1 MKNKSDL
8 ILSGPVSSALI
19 SLVLPMIFGML
30 SLFIINLVDAYYI
43 GKLGVIEL
51 AAISFSFPVLFTIMS
66 FNIGIAIGVSAT
78 ISRFMGSGEK
88 DKAKLII
95 GNIIFLIFGFT
106 ILVSVIGFFISD
118 PLFKVLGADEY
129 NLPLIKQYMN
139 IWFIGAPFFG
149 IIVISNASL
158 RSTGDGLTPSIVI
171 FCMAII
177 NAILDP
183 IFIFGFG
190 FIKPFGIQGAA
201 IATSLSYILG
211 TISMLIIL
219 KFRKLITLPDRKFSV
234 LINSCKP
241 ILLIGIPASFT
252 MMLNPVVLGYINK
265 IVSTHGSAAVAAFG
279 VGLRIESIAT
289 IGIIAIS
296 SSLTPFIGLN
306 LGAKQFERVKKAIK
320 YSIIFSSIWG
330 LSVALPLF
338 FFNNYFAL
346 VFSNEILV
354 QNNIMIY
361 LKIISFSYIFWGWSN
376 ISSAAFNGFQKPFH
390 ASIIYL
396 GRLFVI
402 TIPFVII
409 GNYYYDLIGIFYGIF
424 WANVLSGII
433 SVPWT
438 RLLFK
443 SKDSDFELKLNR

>member
-8 ILSGPVSSALI
+8 ILSGQVSSALI

-51 AAISFSFPVLFTIMS
+51 SAISFSFPVLFTVMS

-78 ISRFMGSGEK
+78 ISRFIGSGK
-88 DKAKLII
+88 NDKAKLVI
-95 GNIIFLIFGFT
+95 GSILFLIFNFTLVISLVGF
-106 ILVSVIGFFISD
+106 LVSD
-118 PLFKVLGADEY
+118 PLFKVLGADEL

-139 IWFIGAPFFG
+139 IWYIGAPFFG
-149 IIVISNASL
+149 VIVIANASL
-158 RSTGDGLTPSIVI
+158 RSTGDGLTPSIII
-171 FCMAII
+171 FSMALM

-190 FIKPFGIQGAA
+190 PIKAFGIQGAA

-211 TISMLIIL
+211 TIAMLVIL
-219 KFRKLITLPDRKFSV
+219 ISRKLITWPERKFSL
-234 LINSCKP
+234 LIDSCKP
-241 ILLIGIPASFT
+241 ILFIGLPASFT

-265 IVSTHGSAAVAAFG
+265 IVSLHGNAAVAAFG

-306 LGAKQFERVKKAIK
+306 LGAKKIDRIKKAIN
-320 YSIIFSSIWG
+320 YSIVFSSIWG
-330 LSVALPLF
+330 ISVALPLF
-338 FFNNYFAL
+338 FFNNYFATI
-346 VFSNEILV
+346 FSNEIAV
-354 QNNIMIY
+354 QEYIMTY

-376 ISSAAFNGFQKPFH
+376 IASAAFNGFQKPLY
-390 ASIIYL
+390 STLIYL
-396 GRLFVI
+396 GRLFII
-402 TIPFVII
+402 TVPFVII
-409 GNYYYDLIGIFYGIF
+409 GNYYYGLIGIFFGIF
-424 WANVLSGII
+424 LANVFSGII
-433 SVPWT
+433 SIPWT

-443 SKDSDFELKLNR
+443 SKNKDLEYKLN

>member
-66 FNIGIAIGVSAT
+66 FNIGIAIGVSAS

-118 PLFKVLGADEY
+118 PLFKVLGANEY

-219 KFRKLITLPDRKFSV
+219 KFRKLITLPDRRFSV

-241 ILLIGIPASFT
+241 
-252 MMLNPVVLGYINK
+252 
-265 IVSTHGSAAVAAFG
+265 
-279 VGLRIESIAT
+279 
-289 IGIIAIS
+289 
-296 SSLTPFIGLN
+296 
-306 LGAKQFERVKKAIK
+306 
-320 YSIIFSSIWG
+320 
-330 LSVALPLF
+330 
-338 FFNNYFAL
+338 
-346 VFSNEILV
+346 
-354 QNNIMIY
+354 
-361 LKIISFSYIFWGWSN
+361 
-376 ISSAAFNGFQKPFH
+376 
-390 ASIIYL
+390 
-396 GRLFVI
+396 
-402 TIPFVII
+402 
-409 GNYYYDLIGIFYGIF
+409 
-424 WANVLSGII
+424 
-433 SVPWT
+433 
-438 RLLFK
+438 
-443 SKDSDFELKLNR
+443 KDA